1 MNENENKNITVSKLF
16 LTLVRK
22 HSFGSKKEFAK
33 LINVSER
40 WLYDKCNGKEGLPAE
55 KLFEILKGL
64 GYCNLAEI
72 FFDFNSEISQ
82 KRYNTKEAKKEGLE
96 RRANPIKKP
105 KLKSPKDDVT
115 PKRIKK
121 RPMRRLKPKK
131 SS

>member
-1 MNENENKNITVSKLF
+1 MWSDHSLNIILDKT
-16 LTLVRK
+16 T
-22 HSFGSKKEFAK
+22 
-33 LINVSER
+33 IN
-40 WLYDKCNGKEGLPAE
+40 
-55 KLFEILKGL
+55 
-64 GYCNLAEI
+64 NLAEI